1 MIDENFGILFGVM
14 KMFAWLFLWFPSI
27 DFAEDSTGYKFGV
40 PIRTVF
46 DPIDGVYGSLQL
58 PTSAGNG

>member
-1 MIDENFGILFGVM
+1 
-14 KMFAWLFLWFPSI
+14 MFAWSFVRFPSI
-27 DFAEDSTGYKFGV
+27 DLAEGSTGYKFGV

-46 DPIDGVYGSLQL
+46 DPIDGVYGTLQL

>member
-1 MIDENFGILFGVM
+1 
-14 KMFAWLFLWFPSI
+14 MFAWSFVRFPSI
-27 DFAEDSTGYKFGV
+27 DLAEGSTGYKFGV